1 MQSRIVALYIPYL
14 TTMLEHSIRFHKNFD
29 PSNIDDSLL
38 AVGNTSAVAPR
49 NSTMSFSSS
58 VLSQSSVSSNTT
70 TKTPPVPPFDDDESK
85 ELIVCFLYILK
96 NLRSG
101 NLNLRIYIIIYMYM
115 DMCISTYY

>member
-1 MQSRIVALYIPYL
+1 MQSRIAALYIPYL

-38 AVGNTSAVAPR
+38 AVSCNPSSVAPR
-49 NSTMSFSSS
+49 NSTMSYSSS
-58 VLSQSSVSSNTT
+58 VHSNSSVTSNPQTP
-70 TKTPPVPPFDDDESK
+70 KTPSLPPFDDDEAK

-101 NLNLRIYIIIYMYM
+101 KELRIL
-115 DMCISTYY
+115 